1 MWTRPGH
8 IKVSGSHQIPK
19 HSGGV
24 VDIYGFFEEQL
35 DGGTYLLFDENIA
48 NQHLRF
54 ICTNFNGNPA
64 HGSYIQ
70 VNGVVIASDWTLAP
84 DGVDNS
90 VNGGVGY
97 RMTRGHTVVAINPA
111 TGSIISANNYDT
123 YGNPSLCTTI
133 KTLLEALTPG
143 TVVAIGTYDA
153 TSCTQD
159 LRDALTTYF
168 GDNAYTNTWAS
179 QRISQMFLG
188 KRNSTG

>member
-1 MWTRPGH
+1 MK
-8 IKVSGSHQIPK
+8 IIENDCMNESKKVLNTFFGSITNVNILNNLGIMK
-19 HSGGV
+19 K
-24 VDIYGFFEEQL
+24 L
-35 DGGTYLLFDENIA
+35 DE
-48 NQHLRF
+48 
-54 ICTNFNGNPA
+54 
-64 HGSYIQ
+64 
-70 VNGVVIASDWTLAP
+70 
-84 DGVDNS
+84 
-90 VNGGVGY
+90 
-97 RMTRGHTVVAINPA
+97 
-111 TGSIISANNYDT
+111 IISANNYDT

-143 TVVAIGTYDA
+143 TVVAMGTYDA